1 MQPAAE
7 EAVAR
12 ASAPAPLAP
21 PSSPWSPSAIE
32 ARRAL
37 RSRSAAAA
45 VAAPGGKKGGNNN
58 ANDGGV
64 GADHRVRAAKESSR
78 LFWSLWHEG
87 WYSEF
92 AAHRQRLEQ
101 LARLDRDREKVSKRE
116 GEKERDGEGERERWI
131 SLSRRAR

>member
-101 LARLDRDREKVSKRE
+101 LARLDRDRERVR
-116 GEKERDGEGERERWI
+116 RRREGEREEIRKGRFFVYF
-131 SLSRRAR
+131 LSRRAR